1 MGIKTFVLSLLFLSI
16 GLLIAT
22 ITFTPTKQS
31 TKNKI
36 MPTVTFIDSIMYDI
50 NNNEVTQ
57 LIKSKKAYH
66 YKTKDELYNATIILK
81 TKNDKNNKL
90 ISDTISA
97 KFIEITK
104 NNIKFRGDVN
114 YNRSTGTAL
123 QSQALDYD
131 RIAKHLT
138 GNKKFIAFYN
148 GNKLKGN
155 SLLISKEKTIFK
167 SNDNTP
173 VKLDIIMDKKRK
185 K

>member
-66 YKTKDELYNATIILK
+66 YKLLFYHSIFLLYFFWEVLRHP
-81 TKNDKNNKL
+81 
-90 ISDTISA
+90 S
-97 KFIEITK
+97 
-104 NNIKFRGDVN
+104 
-114 YNRSTGTAL
+114 
-123 QSQALDYD
+123 
-131 RIAKHLT
+131 
-138 GNKKFIAFYN
+138 FY
-148 GNKLKGN
+148 
-155 SLLISKEKTIFK
+155 
-167 SNDNTP
+167 
-173 VKLDIIMDKKRK
+173 
-185 K
+185 